1 MMASENGRDTLK
13 TLGKRNKYLTSVN
26 IFKFLIIIIT
36 ITISSVKSV
45 YQSSDKC

>member
-1 MMASENGRDTLK
+1 MMASKNGRDTLK
-13 TLGKRNKYLTSVN
+13 TLVKGNKYLAS
-26 IFKFLIIIIT
+26 IRLFKFLTIII